1 MTVNSIG
8 GLNIVNESRS
18 GGGLSSITVDVGVL
32 ASTSAVVT
40 KSCSATITMGP
51 LASVISGI
59 SGTHTWGATFQ
70 MQFSGLPSSGGGT
83 LTPEQLAKIQGY
95 EGVGSA
101 QDAQDAALAALG
113 DEGAAP
119 SPEDA
124 AAAEADQAAEAL
136 AEGDVL
142 GAAEHALASAANAVA
157 ANPLPLILGIL
168 IGAAVAGGVGFGV
181 SRRKKKAGE

>member
-1 MTVNSIG
+1 
-8 GLNIVNESRS
+8 
-18 GGGLSSITVDVGVL
+18 
-32 ASTSAVVT
+32 
-40 KSCSATITMGP
+40 
-51 LASVISGI
+51 
-59 SGTHTWGATFQ
+59 

-119 SPEDA
+119 SSEDA